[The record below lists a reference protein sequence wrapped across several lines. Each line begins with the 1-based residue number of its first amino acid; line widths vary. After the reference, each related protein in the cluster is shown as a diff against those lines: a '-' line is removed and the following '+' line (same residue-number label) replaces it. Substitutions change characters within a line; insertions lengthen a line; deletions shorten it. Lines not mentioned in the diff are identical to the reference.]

1 MKSLFIG
8 IIIFFISSSIFAHQE
23 NTRYYSLRGIAKAEV
38 NEDVKNAKKLA
49 EELLRLSST
58 EAKDWNYGNALH
70 DGNMVLG
77 QVALREG
84 DVVKAEEYLLKSG
97 STPGS
102 PQLNSFG
109 PNMSLAQ
116 ELIQAERVDAVLE
129 YFELCSEFWINSRG
143 RLKTWATQAKAG
155 KMPDFGANLFY

>member
-1 MKSLFIG
+1 MRSFFIG
-8 IIIFFISSSIFAHQE
+8 AIIFFISFSIFAHQE
-23 NTRYYSLRGIAKAEV
+23 KPRYYSLAGIAKSEV
-38 NEDVKNAKKLA
+38 NRDLKNAKKLA
-49 EELLRLSST
+49 DELLRLSST
-58 EAKDWNYGNALH
+58 EGKDWNYGNALH
-70 DGNMVLG
+70 DANMVLG

-84 DVVKAEEYLLKSG
+84 DIAKAEEYLLKSG

-116 ELIQAERVDAVLE
+116 ELIQAERVDVVLE
-129 YFELCSEFWINSRG
+129 YFKLCSEFWKNSRG

-155 KMPDFGANLFY
+155 QMPDFGANLFY

>member
-1 MKSLFIG
+1 MKLLFIG
-8 IIIFFISSSIFAHQE
+8 AIIFFITSTIFAQQE
-23 NTRYYSLRGIAKAEV
+23 IPRYYSLAGITKAEV
-38 NEDVKNAKKLA
+38 NKDLKNAKKLA

-70 DGNMVLG
+70 DANMVLG
-77 QVALREG
+77 QIALREG
-84 DVVKAEEYLLKSG
+84 NIVKAEEYLLKSG

-116 ELIQAERVDAVLE
+116 ELLQAKRVDAVLE
-129 YFELCSEFWINSRG
+129 YFKLCSEFWKNSRG
-143 RLKTWATQAKAG
+143 RLKIWTTQAEAG
-155 KMPDFGANLFY
+155 QMPDFGANLFY